1 MNMPRESAKRQR
13 RIRRIIY
20 SAVGLLAIAPV
31 TYGLSR
37 LKPDEPLEASAMSY
51 PGYQGRPSQ
60 TGGQT
65 EPEIARDNISIHEVQ
80 RGNMPLRL
88 MGDGEIVSITPPQ
101 ALVRVSASAT
111 PPPQIGQ
118 KASIQI
124 KPPAVLAGRLVDVDR
139 AGGSGFTKVKIEL
152 GEPLPKGTAL
162 GTKLGSLIE
171 VGELKDV
178 VFFARPADARPN
190 SEMALFVI
198 EQNGQFA
205 RRTKVRF
212 GVQSGPLIE
221 ITSGLSP
228 GDRVIVT
235 DTSKWVSH
243 ERLRLK

>member
-1 MNMPRESAKRQR
+1 MDMPRDSAKRQR
-13 RIRRIIY
+13 RIRGIIY
-20 SAVGLLAIAPV
+20 SAVGLLAIARL
-31 TYGLSR
+31 TYGLSS
-37 LKPDEPLEASAMSY
+37 LKPDEPLEASAVSY
-51 PGYQGRPSQ
+51 PGNQGLPSQ
-60 TGGQT
+60 AGGQT
-65 EPEIARDNISIHEVQ
+65 EPEISRDSISIHEVQ

-88 MGDGEIVSITPPQ
+88 MGNGEIVSITPPQ
-101 ALVRVSASAT
+101 ALVRVSAPAT

-118 KASIQI
+118 KVSVQI
-124 KPPAVLAGRLVDVDR
+124 KPPAVLVGKVVDVDR
-139 AGGSGFTKVKIEL
+139 AGESGFTKVKIEL

-162 GTKLGSLIE
+162 GAKLGSLIE

-198 EQNGQFA
+198 DQDGQFA

-221 ITSGLSP
+221 IISGLSP

-243 ERLRLK
+243 ERIRLK